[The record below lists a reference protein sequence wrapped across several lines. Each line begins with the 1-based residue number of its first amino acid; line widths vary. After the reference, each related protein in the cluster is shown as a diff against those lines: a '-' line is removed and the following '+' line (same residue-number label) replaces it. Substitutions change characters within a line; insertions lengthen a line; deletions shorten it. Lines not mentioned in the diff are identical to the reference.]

1 MKISFEIT
9 LGENGKLTDFLREK
23 KVKVQQMLDDHRTKA
38 DYMKWCEEQYD
49 AGDVLIAEDTGE
61 VSPTNGKSVLPVAL
75 RE

>member
-38 DYMKWCEEQYD
+38 DYM
-49 AGDVLIAEDTGE
+49 
-61 VSPTNGKSVLPVAL
+61 
-75 RE
+75 